1 MFAWYRHYKMTSR
14 KSTIFMIFGIVIGLC
29 FGILFKNYRALEI
42 IKKCSH
48 RPSTSIGKTSHSHRT
63 NVLNFVFNV
72 YLITIVFIRT
82 TRAPT
87 HSDPLEIINLR
98 PSDTVTTSQSNLVFV
113 GVMTAKE
120 FLDDRAKAVYDTWGN
135 NVPGRLAF
143 FSSEGSVSA
152 SLPVIALKGVD
163 DRYPP
168 QKKSF
173 RMLYYMYEHYIDRF
187 EWFARAD
194 DDVYI
199 NTEKLGKFLRS
210 IDSLKPQFIGKYTC
224 FG

>member
-1 MFAWYRHYKMTSR
+1 MYVDNDHFYPH
-14 KSTIFMIFGIVIGLC
+14 
-29 FGILFKNYRALEI
+29 N
-42 IKKCSH
+42 
-48 RPSTSIGKTSHSHRT
+48 
-63 NVLNFVFNV
+63 
-72 YLITIVFIRT
+72 
-82 TRAPT
+82 TRT
-87 HSDPLEIINLR
+87 HSSHADPLEIINLR
-98 PSDTVTTSQSNLVFV
+98 PSDTVTTSQANLVFV

-120 FLDDRAKAVYDTWGN
+120 FLGDRAKAVYDTWGN

-210 IDSLKPQFIGKYTC
+210 IDSLKPQFIGKYTLLLMTNDGIWHARAELRGIFSC
-224 FG
+224 RLCARRFLCIPRISG